1 MHIIFLKSSIKLLL
15 LLLLFIIIIIIIITI
30 IIRHSSVDW
39 KWEVGA
45 YCDLLNFILD
55 G

>member
-1 MHIIFLKSSIKLLL
+1 MHIIFFKSSIKLLL
-15 LLLLFIIIIIIIITI
+15 LLLLFIIIIIIITI
-30 IIRHSSVDW
+30 IIRHSLVDW

-45 YCDLLNFILD
+45 YCDLLDFILD

>member
-1 MHIIFLKSSIKLLL
+1 M
-15 LLLLFIIIIIIIITI
+15 LLLFIIIIITI

-45 YCDLLNFILD
+45 YYDLLNFILD